1 MIRQAVSRR
10 FADPDSLNKTV
21 TLFTLLNERWSN
33 SLIFMITNL
42 IEQAYHISSQNV
54 RYTQKKKIDYR
65 FAFSSGIYN
74 VNALKSS
81 RNVQTLSVVCIF

>member
-10 FADPDSLNKTV
+10 FADPDFLNKTV

-54 RYTQKKKIDYR
+54 RYTKKKLIIVLP
-65 FAFSSGIYN
+65 FLQEF
-74 VNALKSS
+74 
-81 RNVQTLSVVCIF
+81 TM

>member
-54 RYTQKKKIDYR
+54 RYTQKK
-65 FAFSSGIYN
+65 N
-74 VNALKSS
+74 
-81 RNVQTLSVVCIF
+81 

>member
-10 FADPDSLNKTV
+10 FADPDFLNKTV

-54 RYTQKKKIDYR
+54 RYTKKKIDYR

-74 VNALKSS
+74 ANALKSS